1 MEYKRINGVL
11 NKFIVILIVF
21 IVGSLLKERVDY
33 KEKEVVEVVKD
44 KYAML
49 NCTKNLYTINASYKN
64 DD

>member
-33 KEKEVVEVVKD
+33 KEKEVDTNSLLEIYFLMLVKQI
-44 KYAML
+44 L
-49 NCTKNLYTINASYKN
+49 FF
-64 DD
+64 